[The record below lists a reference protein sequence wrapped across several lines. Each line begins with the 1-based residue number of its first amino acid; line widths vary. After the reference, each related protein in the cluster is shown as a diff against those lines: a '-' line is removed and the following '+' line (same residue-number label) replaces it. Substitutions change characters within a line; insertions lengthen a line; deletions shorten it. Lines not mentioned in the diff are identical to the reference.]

1 MAWPPKAVL
10 LLTFAYVVSPVDFL
24 PDWEP
29 LIGIL
34 DDATL
39 ITLGIALATRL
50 VPGEIMDEHRST
62 AARHLAKGARLG
74 WGCLIVL
81 FLWLVTLTAL
91 VFAVLKL
98 KT

>member
-1 MAWPPKAVL
+1 VL
-10 LLTFAYVVSPVDFL
+10 LLTFAYVVSPVDVL

-39 ITLGIALATRL
+39 ITLGIAMATRL
-50 VPGEIMDEHRST
+50 VPRDIMDEHRIT
-62 AARHLAKGARLG
+62 ASRHLAKGTRLG
-74 WGCLIVL
+74 WGCLIVVL
-81 FLWLVTLTAL
+81 LWLVTLTAL

-98 KT
+98 K